1 MLPVCEEIAF
11 SSCIKREVCQL
22 TLFDEQE
29 LKWKLDEDF
38 KDDVNLAGGDP
49 NQSLTKPS
57 PHLVPAR
64 TSPGSGMSSPR

>member
-1 MLPVCEEIAF
+1 MLPVCEEIAS

-38 KDDVNLAGGDP
+38 KDDVR
-49 NQSLTKPS
+49 SLLTIS
-57 PHLVPAR
+57 LFLYIYCYITLTILQCEDVFSTYAQ
-64 TSPGSGMSSPR
+64 